1 MCVILF
7 CFLVMVICKLQGLG
21 LMDFDFACKVFA
33 VKCKALFLAENCLF
47 VQLTSHCKCWQNLTI
62 WSRLTK
68 KNSPLIY
75 VLGNRYICL

>member
-33 VKCKALFLAENCLF
+33 VKYKALFLAKKNGSFL
-47 VQLTSHCKCWQNLTI
+47 QLTSHCKCWQNLTTLVI
-62 WSRLTK
+62 LTK
-68 KNSPLIY
+68 KTAL
-75 VLGNRYICL
+75 